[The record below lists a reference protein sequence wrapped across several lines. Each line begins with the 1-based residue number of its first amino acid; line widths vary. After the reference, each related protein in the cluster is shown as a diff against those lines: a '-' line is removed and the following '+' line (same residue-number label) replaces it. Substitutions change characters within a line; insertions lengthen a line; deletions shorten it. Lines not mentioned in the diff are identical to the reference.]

1 MRLITIKY
9 EHLYGGSFY
18 DRGWWTAIEPNGD
31 VFDYG
36 TVEHLKKTVKE
47 SGHNYQVLRMH
58 RNGTQTIL
66 DEG

>member
-1 MRLITIKY
+1 MLITVKY

-18 DRGWWTAIEPNGD
+18 DRRWWTAIEPNGD

-36 TVEHLKKTVKE
+36 TVEQLKKTIKAD
-47 SGHNYQVLRMH
+47 GHDYKVIRVH
-58 RNGTQTIL
+58 KDGSETIL